1 MEKIVDREMELAT
14 KFNDASAKIFK
25 SEVKYVDL
33 GTLDLIKLKNA
44 LSSIHNIITMKVTQA
59 FIDKLQKDG
68 VISDDQATRMKKV
81 VNGTSA
87 NANGYDVCH
96 DEETKLGEVKKFVN
110 GDINILAEVKCNL
123 PVNKNTFGSDQKKG
137 IKKDIDGLL
146 GSVLATTMDTKST
159 KKTSSDTSKYYKF
172 MVFLNYDNEEGKS
185 VVKSVE
191 NLKKNLEEGKDKAIY
206 NDKMVYYVNK
216 DSVNSTDKVY
226 IVFIEI

>member
-1 MEKIVDREMELAT
+1 MKKIVDREMELAT

-25 SEVKYVDL
+25 SKVKYVDL

-44 LSSIHNIITMKVTQA
+44 LSNIHNIITMKVTQA

-68 VISDDQATRMKKV
+68 VVSNNQATRMKKV

-96 DEETKLGEVKKFVN
+96 DKETKLNEETMYKD

-159 KKTSSDTSKYYKF
+159 KKTSSDTSEYYKF

-185 VVKSVE
+185 VVESVE
-191 NLKKNLEEGKDKAIY
+191 NLKKNLEEGKDKANY
-206 NDKMVYYVNK
+206 DKKLELYEGTSKINK
-216 DSVNSTDKVY
+216 DKVY
-226 IVFIEI
+226 IVFIKI